1 MLRTNDFLEKLHTED
16 PVELETVLTHFT
28 RLCLS
33 LAPEPFKP
41 SRGFG
46 NSSFSGFLVHT
57 ELFFQSNVVSHAPP
71 PPSSCS
77 LLIFLFLGFSV
88 LQFLRAAFLFT
99 SLFTFSH
106 VVASLHFRIIIR
118 MFEFTF
124 MVLSFRRLKTHL
136 DVS

>member
-1 MLRTNDFLEKLHTED
+1 MISLKSCTQKD

-57 ELFFQSNVVSHAPP
+57 ELFFRSNVVSHAPP
-71 PPSSCS
+71 LPSSC
-77 LLIFLFLGFSV
+77 LFLIFPFLGFSV

-99 SLFTFSH
+99 FVFTFSH
-106 VVASLHFRIIIR
+106 VVASLHFCIITR
-118 MFEFTF
+118 MFVVYIHGAKFQTSEN
-124 MVLSFRRLKTHL
+124 SP
-136 DVS
+136 